1 MKWYNDPQVLAQRL
15 NEAGSWA
22 ALARETGVAGTTL
35 KAAGVRHQVTTPAVG
50 GRKQAEAIA
59 PDEALTKQNDLL
71 KLENRRLRRAADKAA
86 SGDLAEERVIQRLEQ
101 AAAALSPSWD
111 AVKIPRLAKG
121 KRTTQEA
128 VLLWSD
134 LHAAEVVSL
143 EETRG
148 INEYNW
154 SIMEERMADTQRAVF
169 SHTDHFGFNVETL
182 HIPML
187 GDMLSGDIHEELK
200 VTNDRPLTEA
210 VVDLAAAHV
219 PWLLGFAERFP
230 KVKIS
235 GVPGNHP
242 RATQK
247 PQAKMAHNNADWL
260 FYQFLKAM
268 LKDHPQFEFDI
279 AKGSFNVITLAD
291 RWRALL
297 MHGDG
302 IRSTMPGVPWG
313 GVIRRIT
320 VLESQFVAARTPL
333 DFVFLGHFHTRNA
346 LDGVNSQVYM
356 NGSLKG
362 ADEYSLK
369 MFGSGRPAA
378 QSLMTFHPERG
389 WTGSYAMNLQRTR
402 PGSEGW

>member
-1 MKWYNDPQVLAQRL
+1 MYDDAASLTRL
-15 NEAGSWA
+15 LGEHKSWA
-22 ALARETGVAGTTL
+22 AASRATGVPSSTL
-35 KAAGVRHQVTTPAVG
+35 KTKAARFGIRSKPTKDEGVQITV
-50 GRKQAEAIA
+50 AESA
-59 PDEALTKQNDLL
+59 DETLVKENELL
-71 KLENRRLRRAADKAA
+71 RLENARLRRSANKETSA
-86 SGDLAEERVIQRLEQ
+86 DLASERVVQRLEE
-101 AAAALSPSWD
+101 AIKTIRPSWEGTM
-111 AVKIPRLAKG
+111 IPVEERG
-121 KRTTQEA
+121 DRTAQEA

-154 SIMEERMADTQRAVF
+154 SIMEKRMADAQRAVF
-169 SHTDHFGFNVETL
+169 SHTDHFGFNINTL

-210 VVDLAAAHV
+210 VVDLAEAHV
-219 PWLLGFAERFP
+219 PWLLGFADRFP
-230 KVKIS
+230 LIKIS

-247 PQAKMAHNNADWL
+247 PQAKQAHNNADWL

-268 LKDHPQFEFDI
+268 LKGHPQFEFDI
-279 AKGSFNVITLAD
+279 ARGSFNVITLAD

-378 QSLMTFHPERG
+378 QSLMTFHPKRG
-389 WTGSYAMNLQRTR
+389 WTGSYAMNLQSTR

>member
-1 MKWYNDPQVLAQRL
+1 MAYQAGWH
-15 NEAGSWA
+15 NEKN
-22 ALARETGVAGTTL
+22 ALIVELRKCNGNFQELSRTSGTPKTTL
-35 KAAGVRHQVTTPAVG
+35 VDAARRAGIVLIEKVEEIESDPNPALV
-50 GRKQAEAIA
+50 
-59 PDEALTKQNDLL
+59 
-71 KLENRRLRRAADKAA
+71 LENRRLRAAADRA
-86 SGDLAEERVIQRLEQ
+86 SKGDVATERVLQRIEET
-101 AAAALSPSWD
+101 AAALAPSWEAPKLPKPD
-111 AVKIPRLAKG
+111 KPG
-121 KRTTQEA
+121 DRTAQEL

-148 INEYNW
+148 INEYDW
-154 SIMEERMADTQRAVF
+154 SIMEKRMYDAQASVF
-169 SHTDHFGFNVETL
+169 SHAEHFGFNVSKL

-187 GDMLSGDIHEELK
+187 GDMLSGDIHEELAI
-200 VTNDRPLTEA
+200 TNDRPLAEA

-230 KVKIS
+230 HIHVT

-242 RATQK
+242 RSTKK
-247 PQAKMAHNNADWL
+247 PAMKQAHNNADWL
-260 FYQFLKAM
+260 FYQFLAA
-268 LKDHPQFEFDI
+268 LLRDHPQFTFDI
-279 AKGSFNVITLAD
+279 ARGSFNVLQIAE

-320 VLESQFVAARTPL
+320 VLESQFTQNRQPL
-333 DFVFLGHFHTRNA
+333 DYVFLGHFHSRNS
-346 LDGVNSQVYM
+346 LDGVQAKTFL

-369 MFGSGRPAA
+369 QFGSGRAA
-378 QSLMTFHPERG
+378 SQTLLSFHPKRG
-389 WTGSYAMNLQRTR
+389 WTGSYAIELQGVQ